1 MFRSRLIAPYQH
13 EGLNWIMARERG
25 EVPGGFLCD
34 EMGLGKTVQMLAAM
48 TLNLRPKTLVLVPKS
63 LVSQWRSEIKRF
75 VPTFNVKTFDGPKR
89 EMPVFDENPWV
100 VVAPYSVIGER
111 KGQPRSPLMGVNWD
125 RVILDEAHEIRNP
138 KSKLHIACR
147 ALKADIRWVLTGTP
161 IFNSLRDFVSLGTF
175 IGLNPQYIRDNTD
188 DVRRTH
194 VMRRTKQDVTK
205 YNIRLQLPPLDF
217 QNVELEMYPEERAVY
232 EEAFEQGRQIAGQ
245 TTLNQLQYIQ
255 MLLEAFLRLRQI
267 CVWPQMYKDGIA
279 RKEGRDP
286 EEWNGRS
293 KKLETLMEMLLSH
306 RKEKSIVFCQFIGEM
321 DRIQALISTQG
332 ITTFRIDGSVDE
344 EQREQQIAAF
354 KADTTGAVFLI
365 QIKAGGVGLN
375 LQEAT
380 RIYITCPAWNPATEL
395 QAIGRAHRTG
405 QTQKVTVRRF
415 IYLGE
420 ENLPS
425 VEQSILQ
432 LQETKVKVCAEV
444 LNDERLVA
452 QMPARTQ
459 KISVHQLKKLFSV

>member
-13 EGLNWIMARERG
+13 EGLNWIMARESA
-25 EVPGGFLCD
+25 EIAGGFLCD

-48 TLNLRPKTLVLVPKS
+48 TLNLRPKTLILVPKS
-63 LVSQWRSEIKRF
+63 LVSQWKSETKRF
-75 VPTFNVKTFDGPKR
+75 VPSFRVHAFDGPKR
-89 EMPVFDENPWV
+89 SLPVFDENPCV

-111 KGQPRSPLMGVNWD
+111 VGQPRSPLLGVQWD

-147 ALKADIRWVLTGTP
+147 ALNARIRWVLTGTP
-161 IFNSLRDFVSLGTF
+161 IFNSLRDFVSLGSF
-175 IGLNPQYIRDNTD
+175 VGLNPQYIRDSTD
-188 DVRRTH
+188 EVRSKY

-232 EEAFEQGRQIAGQ
+232 EEAFDQGRQIAGQ
-245 TTLNQLQYIQ
+245 TGLNQMQYIQ

-267 CVWPQMYKDGIA
+267 SVWPQMYKDGIA
-279 RKEGRDP
+279 RKEGKDP
-286 EEWNGRS
+286 EEWTGRS
-293 KKLETLMEMLLSH
+293 KKLETLMEMLLTH
-306 RKEKSIVFCQFIGEM
+306 RKEKAIVFCQFIGEM
-321 DRIQALISTQG
+321 DRIQALISAQG

-354 KADTTGAVFLI
+354 KADTTGAIFLI

-380 RIYITCPAWNPATEL
+380 RIYITSPAWNPATEL

-405 QTQKVTVRRF
+405 QTQKVTVRRL

-420 ENLPS
+420 EGLPS

-452 QMPARTQ
+452 QVPVRSQ